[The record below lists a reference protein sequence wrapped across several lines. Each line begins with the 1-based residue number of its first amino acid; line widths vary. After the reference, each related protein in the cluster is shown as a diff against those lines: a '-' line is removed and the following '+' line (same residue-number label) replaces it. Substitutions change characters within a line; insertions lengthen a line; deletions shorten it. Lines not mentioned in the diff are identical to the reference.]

1 MSQLKLWAC
10 LCFVVL
16 SISAVC
22 AAEPIR
28 VSDVHRQLAERHLDA
43 GHPFWA
49 VRSYRQALESG
60 SDDPNIHRN
69 LSQVLYDL
77 GFVDQAIEELQLAI
91 DRAPEEDFLHMEMG
105 VFYLAAGRLPLAHKE
120 FTRVLELNPGFSYG
134 YYYLGEV
141 LFRLG
146 EYNLSSMALVIA
158 EKLGLPGFDLE
169 RKLADLGWALPEK
182 PWHCEPH
189 IYHLRRITLPTLTQA
204 RQVMQRLEDGELFE
218 ELAREFSTG
227 SEAQAGGYVGGIS
240 LASMPENFS
249 RELAGRPC
257 YSPAVLLE
265 SSDGY
270 HIVQRIAPFDAGF
283 WQKTVEKEKTQRR
296 EQMDRHATQN
306 KQQPKRYLLLSGVFR
321 NHDYADQ
328 RVARLL
334 KLGMKSYLQARGQG
348 EHLRYEVIVGQFDS
362 YSDAEKAGEVI
373 KQSGLD
379 YYIRKNKEND

>member
-1 MSQLKLWAC
+1 MKYVKLCAC
-10 LCFVVL
+10 FSLVL
-16 SISAVC
+16 ICLTSAF
-22 AAEPIR
+22 AEETLR
-28 VSDVHRQLAERHLDA
+28 VSDVHRQLAERHLEA

-49 VRSYRQALESG
+49 VRSYRLALESG
-60 SDDPNIHRN
+60 SDDPNLHRN

-77 GFVDQAIEELQLAI
+77 GFVDQAIDELQLAI
-91 DRAPEEDFLHMEMG
+91 DKAPEEDFLHMEMG

-158 EKLGLPGFDLE
+158 EKLGLPGFGLE
-169 RKLADLGWALPEK
+169 RKLADLGWVLPDQ

-227 SEAQAGGYVGGIS
+227 REAQSGGYVGGIS

-257 YSPAVLLE
+257 YSAAVLLE

-270 HIVQRIAPFDAGF
+270 HIVQRIAPFDADL
-283 WQKTVEKEKTQRR
+283 WQKKAEKQKSQRR
-296 EQMDRHATQN
+296 AQMDRHATQDQ
-306 KQQPKRYLLLSGVFR
+306 QQPKRYVLLSGVFR

-334 KLGMKSYLQARGQG
+334 KLGMKSYLQARGTG
-348 EHLRYEVIVGQFDS
+348 EHLRYEVIVGQFDE
-362 YSDAEKAGEVI
+362 YAEAETAGKTI
-373 KQSGLD
+373 KKSGLE
-379 YYIRKNKEND
+379 YYIRKNNDE